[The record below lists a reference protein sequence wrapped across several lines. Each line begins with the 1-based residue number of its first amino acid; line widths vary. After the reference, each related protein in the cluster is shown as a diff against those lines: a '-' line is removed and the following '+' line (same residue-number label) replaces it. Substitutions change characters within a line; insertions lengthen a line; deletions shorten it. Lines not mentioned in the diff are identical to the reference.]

1 MSDPKFNP
9 EKGQAVVIS
18 LPRYH
23 DQGHTSLVICLKIC
37 CDENK
42 EIAGVSG
49 KPTRLY
55 DGDGSHIWS
64 NEKLIDNN
72 IQVGSIISYR
82 LHKSYKNRRY
92 LSNTGKKLETSK
104 VLSLLHFKDDK
115 RQLPGRVVCRSIKDA
130 FSDAVITESKEVCQT
145 SKTPFS
151 CCLISISRAYVVG
164 FRIVIVTQLGE
175 EVNLSN
181 HSVIHGP
188 NLTEPIILPVQD
200 PVSEEDV
207 GDVVLVG
214 FESEPAENGTYQAF
228 CEGILLRTAQSTQVH
243 TEGILP
249 GDQDMSDMSVGS
261 SSSAYM
267 SHLSVASLSPG
278 SPDEK
283 QLKPS
288 KVSIGP
294 EALSEGAIK
303 TETGSMDQMES
314 ASHYKSESRIKVE
327 LSHDRLETVSG
338 TTLGDKSERC
348 EVSERGGVWKL
359 QEIQA
364 AACITFPQN
373 AVTKPVLF
381 MCTLWGSTTNFPPLK
396 KDEALVSRV
405 IVLDYDDALNSNF
418 TGDFDKEVTVAL
430 SHSASNL
437 EGYEVVVRELI
448 DPDNNDWKD
457 LKTTNVW
464 KALDVQQDPSSKP
477 RVPFAEA
484 KVTCCSAF
492 AVICRLKSYTFSTND
507 KGTCDFTCKVQEY
520 PDVSV
525 TIPASVV
532 HENRDFL
539 LTLKVQEIPRQWFD
553 DSGITAGPVL
563 HITCSPAIHLGEPAT
578 ITMPLWLQTDKVDFA
593 EYSSKN
599 VRVLVNSD
607 EESSDWNEI
616 TDQLP
621 RPADLTNGVVTFQ
634 ATHFTRF
641 SAWLEKITSL
651 NVESLASRLTNRQP
665 LEASFFACL
674 CSTGCPG
681 SSQLRFCCYPYDHDL
696 EVRKS
701 ICSTYEVLRYGDT
714 DSSEPLCHGDVIF
727 VSLRNGLDLSE
738 GTSKERLKL
747 RFRADKKFVSD
758 VVVRDPCG
766 VVPEIE
772 FFKHLDEKPPR
783 DKWLC
788 GLSIVHPNTQTLNR
802 QRQPVKDG
810 NPSVD
815 ELEVL
820 STRLGDNWEKL
831 GRRLGF
837 DQPELTAFERENARL
852 SDRAYRMLMSWKQ
865 REGYD
870 ATYQVLYD
878 ALIHDLVACRLL
890 AEEFCCT

>member
-1 MSDPKFNP
+1 MTSRHFGVGRLVLGNSTPTPARDVFNPSFPLAPRVETTMSDPKFNP

-164 FRIVIVTQLGE
+164 FRIVIVTQL
-175 EVNLSN
+175 
-181 HSVIHGP
+181 
-188 NLTEPIILPVQD
+188 D

-338 TTLGDKSERC
+338 TTLGDKSE
-348 EVSERGGVWKL
+348 S
-359 QEIQA
+359 
-364 AACITFPQN
+364 
-373 AVTKPVLF
+373 
-381 MCTLWGSTTNFPPLK
+381 LK
-396 KDEALVSRV
+396 
-405 IVLDYDDALNSNF
+405 
-418 TGDFDKEVTVAL
+418 
-430 SHSASNL
+430 
-437 EGYEVVVRELI
+437 
-448 DPDNNDWKD
+448 
-457 LKTTNVW
+457 
-464 KALDVQQDPSSKP
+464 
-477 RVPFAEA
+477 
-484 KVTCCSAF
+484 
-492 AVICRLKSYTFSTND
+492 
-507 KGTCDFTCKVQEY
+507 
-520 PDVSV
+520 
-525 TIPASVV
+525 
-532 HENRDFL
+532 
-539 LTLKVQEIPRQWFD
+539 
-553 DSGITAGPVL
+553 
-563 HITCSPAIHLGEPAT
+563 
-578 ITMPLWLQTDKVDFA
+578 
-593 EYSSKN
+593 
-599 VRVLVNSD
+599 
-607 EESSDWNEI
+607 
-616 TDQLP
+616 
-621 RPADLTNGVVTFQ
+621 
-634 ATHFTRF
+634 
-641 SAWLEKITSL
+641 
-651 NVESLASRLTNRQP
+651 
-665 LEASFFACL
+665 
-674 CSTGCPG
+674 
-681 SSQLRFCCYPYDHDL
+681 
-696 EVRKS
+696 
-701 ICSTYEVLRYGDT
+701 
-714 DSSEPLCHGDVIF
+714 
-727 VSLRNGLDLSE
+727 
-738 GTSKERLKL
+738 
-747 RFRADKKFVSD
+747 
-758 VVVRDPCG
+758 
-766 VVPEIE
+766 
-772 FFKHLDEKPPR
+772 
-783 DKWLC
+783 
-788 GLSIVHPNTQTLNR
+788 
-802 QRQPVKDG
+802 
-810 NPSVD
+810 
-815 ELEVL
+815 
-820 STRLGDNWEKL
+820 
-831 GRRLGF
+831 
-837 DQPELTAFERENARL
+837 
-852 SDRAYRMLMSWKQ
+852 
-865 REGYD
+865 
-870 ATYQVLYD
+870 
-878 ALIHDLVACRLL
+878 
-890 AEEFCCT
+890 